1 MEKTMTLIQD
11 VRTQTMMIPL
21 EHLHI
26 HILHA
31 NNELIPEQKP
41 QVHNPIYET
50 LLKVHLAPTY
60 NRKGEQNRTG
70 AQVVTARTG
79 SPP

>member
-11 VRTQTMMIPL
+11 VRTQTVLISL
-21 EHLHI
+21 EQLHI
-26 HILHA
+26 HILQA

-41 QVHNPIYET
+41 QEHNPTYET
-50 LLKVHLAPTY
+50 LFKVHLAPTY
-60 NRKGEQNRTG
+60 NRKGEQKGTG
-70 AQVVTARTG
+70 AQVVTALTV

>member
-1 MEKTMTLIQD
+1 MKKTMTLIQD
-11 VRTQTMMIPL
+11 VRTQTVLILL
-21 EHLHI
+21 EQLHI

-41 QVHNPIYET
+41 QEHNPIYET
-50 LLKVHLAPTY
+50 LLKVHLAPIY
-60 NRKGEQNRTG
+60 NRKREQNWTG
-70 AQVVTARTG
+70 PQVVTAQTG